1 MKSMRTDEI
10 KIMIVEDQ
18 STDLF
23 GPYTLASNLGYHVT
37 LAFDGEQALTES
49 IGTQFDLII
58 LDWNMPFL
66 SGGEFLELYEKR
78 NCLSKKKPIS
88 IVLHTGE
95 ILSVEDFKKFQS
107 LEIIEVWSKP
117 MPIVDMLKRMK
128 KISEKWSS

>member
-1 MKSMRTDEI
+1 MKSMRMDEI

-23 GPYTLASNLGYHVT
+23 GPYTLASNLGYQVT

-66 SGGEFLELYEKR
+66 SGGEFLEHYEKR
-78 NCLSKKKPIS
+78 NCFSKKKPIS

-95 ILSVEDFKKFQS
+95 MLSVEDFKKFQS
-107 LEIIEVWSKP
+107 LEIIEVWSKL